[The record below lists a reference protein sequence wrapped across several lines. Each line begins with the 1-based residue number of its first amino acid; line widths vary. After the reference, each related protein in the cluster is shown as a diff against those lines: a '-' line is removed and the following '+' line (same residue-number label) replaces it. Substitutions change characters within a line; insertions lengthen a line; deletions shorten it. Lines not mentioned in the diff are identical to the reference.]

1 MLKKLIKENL
11 FHVHQTFHDTT
22 EILNYLCDELIDND
36 YATKAYKKMFLKE
49 KQSQQPHLC
58 MVLLFHIL

>member
-36 YATKAYKKMFLKE
+36 LATKAYKEDVLKE
-49 KQSQQPHLC
+49 KQSQQLIYV
-58 MVLLFHIL
+58 MVLLSTF